1 MNKKASNKKISLY
14 IIGSILLA
22 SFIFLAWISH
32 VWLETE
38 IASQLFA
45 AIAGAIIAAIITMLL
60 LNKQTEEEEIK
71 DRNMAVFN
79 QKQEVYHRF
88 LEELHKICQ
97 DGKIT
102 IGVKDA
108 DGNIDKTV
116 DELKDLIFQLGFL
129 QLHTEKDT
137 IEKVLNKLVDMIKAL
152 NKFDSCSEDTRQR
165 EAPEFYSR
173 MSKALFEIVA
183 VLRKDLYGNEI
194 YSIDEHQMREVLN
207 QINLDVELA
216 DRDKYEAQLS
226 FWNELCRQLKDN
238 GYEVKGFEDSFAKKV
253 IEYYD
258 KGEKW
263 FGFDF
268 SHPSLPIIFNVS
280 IDNKCYY
287 GVKKSDENR
296 DYDDAI
302 KQAIETIK
310 FDGHSKNW
318 YGWNYSSK
326 GHDLD
331 FSDQCSEGFNKLK
344 DPKRSKI
351 YIKEIADEI
360 DGFAKDFMEKYK
372 SIENK

>member
-1 MNKKASNKKISLY
+1 
-14 IIGSILLA
+14 
-22 SFIFLAWISH
+22 
-32 VWLETE
+32 
-38 IASQLFA
+38 
-45 AIAGAIIAAIITMLL
+45 MLL

-108 DGNIDKTV
+108 DGNIDKSV

-137 IEKVLNKLVDMIKAL
+137 IKKVLNELVNMIEAL
-152 NKFDSCSEDTRQR
+152 KEFDLCREDTRPKA
-165 EAPEFYSR
+165 APEFYSR

-183 VLRKDLYGNEI
+183 VLRTDLYGNEKESHPI
-194 YSIDEHQMREVLN
+194 NEDQMKEVLK
-207 QINLDVELA
+207 QINLDVVLA
-216 DRDKYEAQLS
+216 DRDKYEAQRS
-226 FWNELCRQLKDN
+226 FWNELFRQLKDN
-238 GYEVKGFEDSFAKKV
+238 GYEVKGSEDSLAKKV
-253 IEYYD
+253 TEYYA
-258 KGEKW
+258 GVVER

-280 IDNKCYY
+280 IEDKCYY
-287 GVKKSDENR
+287 GIEKSDENR
-296 DYDDAI
+296 KYDDAI

-310 FDGHSKNW
+310 FGEHNKDW
-318 YGWNYSSK
+318 YGWKYSSK

-351 YIKEIADEI
+351 YIKGIADEI
-360 DGFAKDFMEKYK
+360 DDFAKEFM
-372 SIENK
+372 